1 MDDTPNIPNP
11 PQTDPLTLP
20 LIPLEDALVLPGMG
34 LSVDLASAEANA
46 AVDEVGDDRKV
57 VLVPRVDGRFARIGV
72 VAVLEG
78 DPAMLPGGHR
88 GVTLRALHR
97 AELGRAEAAG
107 GALRIEVTERPDPT
121 EPDESVLALAREY
134 RAIVEEILEARG
146 NRPVIA
152 MLRQVDE
159 PGALAD
165 TAGFSPDL
173 SYEKKLELLETI
185 DVEERLRKVTAWMRE
200 VLAEIAVRERIRE
213 DVSENMEKTQKEFL
227 LRRQLEAIRKEL
239 GELEGEEGDELARYR
254 QRIDESELT
263 EEARKEALR
272 ELDRLEAGAQ
282 GPESSTIRTYLDT
295 LLEVPWGVYSEE
307 SGDVQGARAILDAD
321 HAGLDDVK
329 ERIVEYLAVRKF
341 RRERDIDDGKGG
353 VILALVGPPGVG
365 KTSLGESIARAL
377 DRRFVRVA
385 LGGVRDEAEIRGHRR
400 TYVGAMPGR
409 FVRALRDAGT
419 MNPVILLDEVDKLG
433 ADFRGDPASALL
445 EVLDPAQNST
455 FRDHYLDVE
464 VDLSQVLF
472 IATANMAEAIPP
484 ALYDRLEV
492 ITLDG
497 YTDDEKVRI
506 AEGYLI
512 PRQRTANGLLED
524 EATVSE
530 EAVRRVIRDHTRE
543 AGVRTLERKLGTLL
557 RKAATRLAAGEA
569 EAPIAIGPDEVA
581 RDLGRAR
588 FHDEIAERTGVA
600 GVATGLAVT
609 AVGGDVLFVEA
620 SGHPGSGGPTL
631 TGQLGDVMRESATI
645 ALSHVRANAAHYGI
659 DSRQFEDR
667 QFHLHVPAG
676 AVPKDG
682 PSAGVTMS
690 TALVSLLTGRH
701 VRPNVAMTGE
711 VTLRGRVLPV
721 GGIKQKVLAA
731 HRAGITDVI
740 IPKRNEGDLED
751 VPEEVLAELAI
762 HPVASLDEALAVSL
776 EPSVHWDEI
785 AVG

>member
-1 MDDTPNIPNP
+1 MPDSTE
-11 PQTDPLTLP
+11 TAPLLSLP
-20 LIPLEDALVLPGMG
+20 LIPLDDALILPGMA
-34 LSVDLASAEANA
+34 LSVDLASPEANA
-46 AVDEVGDDRKV
+46 AIDEVGDDRKV
-57 VLVPRVDGRFARIGV
+57 VLLPRIDGRFARTGV
-72 VAVLEG
+72 IAVLEG
-78 DPAMLPGGHR
+78 EPAMLPGGHR

-97 AELGRAEAAG
+97 AELGHAEAAG
-107 GALRIEVTERPDPT
+107 GALRIEAIERPDPAD
-121 EPDESVLALAREY
+121 PDEHVHALAREY
-134 RAIVEEILEARG
+134 RAVAEEILEARG
-146 NRPVIA
+146 NTRVIA
-152 MLRQVDE
+152 MLRQIDG

-173 SYEKKLELLETI
+173 SYEKKIELLETI
-185 DVEERLRKVTAWMRE
+185 DVAERLIKVTGWLRD
-200 VLAEIAVRERIRE
+200 VLAEIAVRQRIRK
-213 DVSENMEKTQKEFL
+213 DVNEGMEKSQREFL
-227 LRRQLEAIRKEL
+227 LRRQLDSIRKEL
-239 GELEGEEGDELARYR
+239 GELEGENGDEIARYR
-254 QRIDESELT
+254 TRITESAMSD
-263 EEARKEALR
+263 EARREAER
-272 ELDRLEAGAQ
+272 EIDRLEAGAQ
-282 GPESSTIRTYLDT
+282 GPESSTIRTYLDA
-295 LLEVPWGVYSEE
+295 LLDVPWGVLSEE
-307 SGDVQGARAILDAD
+307 SGDVTTARGILDAD

-329 ERIVEYLAVRKF
+329 ERIVEHLAVRRF
-341 RRERDIDDGKGG
+341 RRERNIEDGKSG

-377 DRRFVRVA
+377 DRTFVRVA

-409 FVRALRDAGT
+409 LVRALRDAGT
-419 MNPVILLDEVDKLG
+419 MNPVILLDEIDKLG
-433 ADFRGDPASALL
+433 ADWRGDPSSALL

-472 IATANMAEAIPP
+472 IATANMADQIPA

-497 YTDDEKVRI
+497 YTDDEKVAI
-506 AEGYLI
+506 ATGYLV
-512 PRQRTANGLLED
+512 PRQRTRNGLLED
-524 EATVSE
+524 EAMISE
-530 EAVRRVIRDHTRE
+530 DAIRKVIRDHTRE
-543 AGVRTLERKLGTLL
+543 AGVRTLERQLGTLL

-569 EAPIAIGPDEVA
+569 EAPMLIDVDVVLA
-581 RDLGRAR
+581 DLGRAK
-588 FHDEIAERTGVA
+588 FHDEVAERTGVA

-609 AVGGDVLFVEA
+609 SVGGDVLFVEA
-620 SGHPGSGGPTL
+620 SSHPGTGGPTL

-645 ALSHVRANAAHYGI
+645 AISHVRANAADYGI
-659 DSRQFEDR
+659 DQRVFEDR

-701 VRPNVAMTGE
+701 VRPDVAMTGE

-740 IPKRNEGDLED
+740 IPKRNEGDLDD
-751 VPEEVLAELAI
+751 VPAEVLAELTI
-762 HPVASLDEALAVSL
+762 HPVVTLEEALAVSL
-776 EPSVHWDEI
+776 EPVAHWDMLT
-785 AVG
+785 V

>member
-1 MDDTPNIPNP
+1 MPDTPDAPETP
-11 PQTDPLTLP
+11 DFSPLSLP
-20 LIPLEDALVLPGMG
+20 LIPLEDALVLPGMA
-34 LSVDLASAEANA
+34 LSVDLASPEANA
-46 AVDEVGDDRKV
+46 AVDEIGDDRKV

-72 VAVLEG
+72 IAVLEG
-78 DPAMLPGGHR
+78 EPAMLPGGSR

-107 GALRIEVTERPDPT
+107 GALRIEVTERPDP
-121 EPDESVLALAREY
+121 EADEAAQELAREY
-134 RAIVEEILEARG
+134 RGVVEEILEARG
-146 NRPVIA
+146 NRGVIA

-173 SYEKKLELLETI
+173 SYERKLELLETI
-185 DVEERLRKVTAWMRE
+185 DVAERLTKVTAWLRD

-213 DVSENMEKTQKEFL
+213 DVNEGMEKSQREFL
-227 LRRQLEAIRKEL
+227 LRRQLDAIRKEL

-254 QRIDESELT
+254 TKIDESKLSD
-263 EEARKEALR
+263 EARKEATR

-295 LLEVPWGVYSEE
+295 LLELPWGEYSEE
-307 SGDVQGARAILDAD
+307 SGDVKGARAILDAD

-341 RRERDIDDGKGG
+341 RKERDIEDGKSG

-365 KTSLGESIARAL
+365 KTSLGESIAHAL
-377 DRRFVRVA
+377 GREFVRVS

-433 ADFRGDPASALL
+433 ADFRGDPAAALL

-472 IATANMAEAIPP
+472 IATANMADQIPY

-492 ITLDG
+492 LELDG
-497 YTDDEKVRI
+497 YTDDEKVAI
-506 AEGYLI
+506 ATGYLV
-512 PRQRTANGLLED
+512 PRQRTKNGLLED
-524 EATVSE
+524 EATISE
-530 EAVRRVIRDHTRE
+530 DAIRKVLREHTRE
-543 AGVRTLERKLGTLL
+543 AGVRTLERTLGTLL

-569 EAPIAIGPDEVA
+569 TAPIAIGIEQVDE
-581 RDLGRAR
+581 DLGRAK

-609 AVGGDVLFVEA
+609 SVGGDVLFVEA
-620 SGHPGSGGPTL
+620 SSHPGTGGPTL

-645 ALSHVRANAAHYGI
+645 ALSHVRSNAAHYGI

-690 TALVSLLTGRH
+690 TAVVSLLTGRH
-701 VRPNVAMTGE
+701 IRPNVAMTGE

-751 VPEEVLAELAI
+751 VPAEVLAELTI
-762 HPVASLDEALAVSL
+762 HPVATLEEALAVSL
-776 EPSVHWDEI
+776 EPAVHWEEL
-785 AVG
+785 AVS

>member
-1 MDDTPNIPNP
+1 MTDTPTTPDT
-11 PQTDPLTLP
+11 PQSDALTLP

-78 DPAMLPGGHR
+78 EPAMLPGGHR

-107 GALRIEVTERPDPT
+107 GALRIEVVERPDPAD
-121 EPDESVLALAREY
+121 PDEDVQALAREY

-152 MLRQVDE
+152 MLRQVEE

-185 DVEERLRKVTAWMRE
+185 DVAERLRTVTAWMRE
-200 VLAEIAVRERIRE
+200 VLEEIAVRERIRE
-213 DVSENMEKTQKEFL
+213 DVNEGMEKSQREFL
-227 LRRQLEAIRKEL
+227 LRRQLDAIRKEL
-239 GELEGEEGDELARYR
+239 GELEGEDGDELARYR
-254 QRIDESELT
+254 QRIDESDMSD
-263 EEARKEALR
+263 EARKEALR
-272 ELDRLEAGAQ
+272 EVDRLEAGAQ

-307 SGDVQGARAILDAD
+307 SGDVADARAILDAD

-341 RRERDIDDGKGG
+341 RREREIDDGKSG

-433 ADFRGDPASALL
+433 SDFRGDPASALL
-445 EVLDPAQNST
+445 EVLDPAQNAT

-464 VDLSQVLF
+464 VDLSHVLF
-472 IATANMAEAIPP
+472 IATANMADQIPP

-492 ITLDG
+492 IALDG
-497 YTDDEKVRI
+497 YTDDEKVAI

-530 EAVRRVIRDHTRE
+530 EAVRRVVRDHTRE
-543 AGVRTLERKLGTLL
+543 AGVRTLERTLGTLL

-569 EAPIAIGPDEVA
+569 EAPIAIGPVDVE

-588 FHDEIAERTGVA
+588 FHDEVAERTGVA

-609 AVGGDVLFVEA
+609 ADGGDVLFVEA
-620 SGHPGSGGPTL
+620 SAHAGAGGPTL

-731 HRAGITDVI
+731 HRAGITDVV

-751 VPEEVLAELAI
+751 VPAEVLAELTV
-762 HPVASLDEALAVSL
+762 HPVATLDEALAVSL
-776 EPSVHWDEI
+776 EPSVHWDEL
-785 AVG
+785 VVS

>member
-1 MDDTPNIPNP
+1 MPDSTE
-11 PQTDPLTLP
+11 TAPLLSLP
-20 LIPLEDALVLPGMG
+20 LIPLDDALILPGMA
-34 LSVDLASAEANA
+34 LSVDLASPEANA
-46 AVDEVGDDRKV
+46 AIDEVGDDRKV
-57 VLVPRVDGRFARIGV
+57 VLLPRIDGRFARTGV
-72 VAVLEG
+72 IAVLEG
-78 DPAMLPGGHR
+78 EPAMLPGGHR

-97 AELGRAEAAG
+97 AELGSAEAAG
-107 GALRIEVTERPDPT
+107 GALRIEAIERPDPADPG
-121 EPDESVLALAREY
+121 EHVHALAREY
-134 RAIVEEILEARG
+134 RAVAEEILEARG
-146 NRPVIA
+146 NTRVIA
-152 MLRQVDE
+152 MLRQIDG

-173 SYEKKLELLETI
+173 SYEKKIELLETI
-185 DVEERLRKVTAWMRE
+185 DVAERLIKVTGWLRD
-200 VLAEIAVRERIRE
+200 VLAEIAVRQRIRE
-213 DVSENMEKTQKEFL
+213 DVNEGMEKSQREFL
-227 LRRQLEAIRKEL
+227 LRRQLDSIRKEL
-239 GELEGEEGDELARYR
+239 GELEGENGDEIARYR
-254 QRIDESELT
+254 TRITESAMSD
-263 EEARKEALR
+263 EARREAER
-272 ELDRLEAGAQ
+272 EIDRLEVGAQ
-282 GPESSTIRTYLDT
+282 GPESSTIRTYLDA
-295 LLEVPWGVYSEE
+295 LLDVPWGVLSEE
-307 SGDVQGARAILDAD
+307 SGDVTTARGILDAD

-329 ERIVEYLAVRKF
+329 ERIVEHLAVRRF
-341 RRERDIDDGKGG
+341 RRERNIEDGKSG

-377 DRRFVRVA
+377 DRTFVRVA

-409 FVRALRDAGT
+409 LVRALRDAGT
-419 MNPVILLDEVDKLG
+419 MNPVILLDEIDKLG
-433 ADFRGDPASALL
+433 ADWRGDPSSALL

-472 IATANMAEAIPP
+472 IATANMADQIPA

-497 YTDDEKVRI
+497 YTDDEKVAI
-506 AEGYLI
+506 ATGYLV
-512 PRQRTANGLLED
+512 PRQRTRNGLLED
-524 EATVSE
+524 EAMISE
-530 EAVRRVIRDHTRE
+530 GAIRKVIRDHTRE
-543 AGVRTLERKLGTLL
+543 AGVRTLERQLGTLL

-569 EAPIAIGPDEVA
+569 EAPMLIDVDSVLA
-581 RDLGRAR
+581 DLGRAK
-588 FHDEIAERTGVA
+588 FHDEVAERTGVA

-609 AVGGDVLFVEA
+609 SVGGDVLFVEA
-620 SGHPGSGGPTL
+620 SSHPGTGGPTL

-645 ALSHVRANAAHYGI
+645 AISHVRANAADYGI
-659 DSRQFEDR
+659 DQRVFEDR

-701 VRPNVAMTGE
+701 VRPDVAMTGE

-740 IPKRNEGDLED
+740 IPKRNEGDLDD
-751 VPEEVLAELAI
+751 VPAEVLAELTI
-762 HPVASLDEALAVSL
+762 HPVVTLEEALAVSL
-776 EPSVHWDEI
+776 EPVAHWDMLT
-785 AVG
+785 V

>member
-1 MDDTPNIPNP
+1 
-11 PQTDPLTLP
+11 
-20 LIPLEDALVLPGMG
+20 
-34 LSVDLASAEANA
+34 
-46 AVDEVGDDRKV
+46 
-57 VLVPRVDGRFARIGV
+57 
-72 VAVLEG
+72 
-78 DPAMLPGGHR
+78 ML
-88 GVTLRALHR
+88 
-97 AELGRAEAAG
+97 
-107 GALRIEVTERPDPT
+107 
-121 EPDESVLALAREY
+121 
-134 RAIVEEILEARG
+134 
-146 NRPVIA
+146 
-152 MLRQVDE
+152 
-159 PGALAD
+159 
-165 TAGFSPDL
+165 
-173 SYEKKLELLETI
+173 
-185 DVEERLRKVTAWMRE
+185 
-200 VLAEIAVRERIRE
+200 
-213 DVSENMEKTQKEFL
+213 
-227 LRRQLEAIRKEL
+227 
-239 GELEGEEGDELARYR
+239 
-254 QRIDESELT
+254 
-263 EEARKEALR
+263 
-272 ELDRLEAGAQ
+272 
-282 GPESSTIRTYLDT
+282 
-295 LLEVPWGVYSEE
+295 
-307 SGDVQGARAILDAD
+307 
-321 HAGLDDVK
+321 
-329 ERIVEYLAVRKF
+329 F
-341 RRERDIDDGKGG
+341 RS
-353 VILALVGPPGVG
+353 GVG

-377 DRRFVRVA
+377 DRKFVRVA

-433 ADFRGDPASALL
+433 SDFRGDPASALL

-472 IATANMAEAIPP
+472 IATANMAEAIPA

-506 AEGYLI
+506 AEGYLV
-512 PRQRTANGLLED
+512 PRQRTRNGLLED

-530 EAVRRVIRDHTRE
+530 AAIRKVIREQTRE
-543 AGVRTLERKLGTLL
+543 AGVRTLERTLGTLL

-569 EAPIAIGPDEVA
+569 EAPIAIDVEDVD
-581 RDLGRAR
+581 RDLGRAK
-588 FHDEIAERTGVA
+588 FHDEVAERTGVA

-620 SGHPGSGGPTL
+620 SSHAGAGGPTL

-690 TALVSLLTGRH
+690 MALVSLLTGRH
-701 VRPNVAMTGE
+701 VRPDVAMTGE

-731 HRAGITDVI
+731 HRAGVTDVI

-751 VPEEVLAELAI
+751 VPAEVLAELAI
-762 HPVASLDEALAVSL
+762 HPVATLDEALAVGL
-776 EPSVHWDEI
+776 EPSVHWDEV
-785 AVG
+785 AV

>member
-1 MDDTPNIPNP
+1 MPDNPTPHE
-11 PQTDPLTLP
+11 TKPLLSLP
-20 LIPLEDALVLPGMG
+20 LIPLDDALVLPGMA
-34 LSVDLASAEANA
+34 LTVDLASAEANA
-46 AVDEVGDDRKV
+46 AVDEIGDDRKV
-57 VLVPRVDGRFARIGV
+57 VLVPRSDGRFARIGV
-72 VAVLEG
+72 IAILEG
-78 DPAMLPGGHR
+78 QPAMLPGGNR

-107 GALRIEVTERPDPT
+107 GALRIEVSERPDPT
-121 EPDESVLALAREY
+121 DSDETIQELAREY
-134 RAIVEEILEARG
+134 RAVAEEILEARG

-185 DVEERLRKVTAWMRE
+185 DVATRLTKVTGWLRD
-200 VLAEIAVRERIRE
+200 VLAEIAVRNRIRE
-213 DVSENMEKTQKEFL
+213 DVNEGMEKSQREYL
-227 LRRQLEAIRKEL
+227 LRRQLDAIRKEL
-239 GELEGEEGDELARYR
+239 GELEGEEGDEIARYR
-254 QRIDESELT
+254 ARVTESDMSD
-263 EEARKEALR
+263 EARREAER
-272 ELDRLEAGAQ
+272 EIDRLETGAQ
-282 GPESSTIRTYLDT
+282 GPEGSTIRTYLDT

-307 SGDVQGARAILDAD
+307 SGDVVTARAILDAD

-329 ERIVEYLAVRKF
+329 ERIVEHLAVRRF
-341 RRERDIDDGKGG
+341 RRERNIEDGKSG

-377 DRRFVRVA
+377 DRKFVRVA

-409 FVRALRDAGT
+409 LVRALRDAGT

-433 ADFRGDPASALL
+433 ADFRGDPSSALL

-464 VDLSQVLF
+464 LDLSQVLF
-472 IATANMAEAIPP
+472 IATANMADQIPA

-497 YTDDEKVRI
+497 YTDDEKLAI
-506 AEGYLI
+506 ASGYLV
-512 PRQRTANGLLED
+512 PRQRTKNGLLED
-524 EATVSE
+524 EAMVTE
-530 EAVRRVIRDHTRE
+530 EAIRRTIRDHTRE

-569 EAPIAIGPDEVA
+569 TAPITIDAAAVLT
-581 RDLGRAR
+581 DLGRAK
-588 FHDEIAERTGVA
+588 FHDELAERTGVA

-609 AVGGDVLFVEA
+609 SVGGDVLFVEA
-620 SGHPGSGGPTL
+620 SSHAGSGAPTL

-645 ALSHVRANAAHYGI
+645 AISHVRANASYYGI

-690 TALVSLLTGRH
+690 TAIVSLLTGRH
-701 VRPNVAMTGE
+701 IRPNVAMTGE

-721 GGIKQKVLAA
+721 GGIKQKILAA

-751 VPEEVLAELAI
+751 VPAEVLAHLKI
-762 HPVASLDEALAVSL
+762 HPVATLEEALAVSL
-776 EPSVHWDEI
+776 EPSVHWGELAI
-785 AVG
+785 S

>member
-1 MDDTPNIPNP
+1 VPDTPDTPDTP
-11 PQTDPLTLP
+11 DFSPLSLP
-20 LIPLEDALVLPGMG
+20 LIPLEDALVLPGMA
-34 LSVDLASAEANA
+34 LSVDLASPEANA
-46 AVDEVGDDRKV
+46 AVDEIGDDRKV

-72 VAVLEG
+72 IAVLEG
-78 DPAMLPGGHR
+78 EPAMLPGGSR

-107 GALRIEVTERPDPT
+107 GALRIEVTERPDP
-121 EPDESVLALAREY
+121 EADETAQELAREY
-134 RAIVEEILEARG
+134 RGVVEEILEARG
-146 NRPVIA
+146 NRGVIA

-173 SYEKKLELLETI
+173 SYERKLELLETI
-185 DVEERLRKVTAWMRE
+185 DVAERLTKVTAWLRD

-213 DVSENMEKTQKEFL
+213 DVNEGMEKSQREFL
-227 LRRQLEAIRKEL
+227 LRRQLDAIRKEL
-239 GELEGEEGDELARYR
+239 GELEGEEGDEIARYR
-254 QRIDESELT
+254 TKLDESKLSD
-263 EEARKEALR
+263 EARKEATR

-295 LLEVPWGVYSEE
+295 LLELPWGEYSEE
-307 SGDVQGARAILDAD
+307 SGDVKGARAILDAD

-341 RRERDIDDGKGG
+341 RKERDIEDGKSG

-365 KTSLGESIARAL
+365 KTSLGESIAHAL
-377 DRRFVRVA
+377 GREFVRVS

-433 ADFRGDPASALL
+433 ADFRGDPAAALL

-472 IATANMAEAIPP
+472 IATANMADQIPY

-492 ITLDG
+492 LDLDG
-497 YTDDEKVRI
+497 YTDDEKVAI
-506 AEGYLI
+506 ATGYLV
-512 PRQRTANGLLED
+512 PRQRTKNGLLDD
-524 EATVSE
+524 EATISE
-530 EAVRRVIRDHTRE
+530 DAIRKVLREHTRE
-543 AGVRTLERKLGTLL
+543 AGVRTLERTLGTLL

-569 EAPIAIGPDEVA
+569 TAPIAIGVEQVDE
-581 RDLGRAR
+581 DLGRAK

-609 AVGGDVLFVEA
+609 SVGGDVLFVEA
-620 SGHPGSGGPTL
+620 SSHPGSGGPTL

-645 ALSHVRANAAHYGI
+645 ALSHVRSNAAHYGI

-690 TALVSLLTGRH
+690 TAVVSLLTGRH
-701 VRPNVAMTGE
+701 IRPNVAMTGE

-751 VPEEVLAELAI
+751 VPAEVLAELTI
-762 HPVASLDEALAVSL
+762 HPVATLEEALAVSL
-776 EPSVHWDEI
+776 EPAVHWEEL
-785 AVG
+785 AVS

>member
-1 MDDTPNIPNP
+1 MPDSTE
-11 PQTDPLTLP
+11 TAPLLSLP
-20 LIPLEDALVLPGMG
+20 LIPLDDALILPGMA
-34 LSVDLASAEANA
+34 LSVDLASPEANA
-46 AVDEVGDDRKV
+46 AIDEVGDDRKV
-57 VLVPRVDGRFARIGV
+57 VLLPRIDGRFARTGV
-72 VAVLEG
+72 IAVLEG
-78 DPAMLPGGHR
+78 EPAMLPGGHR

-97 AELGRAEAAG
+97 AELGSAEAAG
-107 GALRIEVTERPDPT
+107 GALRIEAIERPDPAN
-121 EPDESVLALAREY
+121 PDEHVHALAREY
-134 RAIVEEILEARG
+134 RAVAEEILEARG
-146 NRPVIA
+146 NTRVIA
-152 MLRQVDE
+152 MLRQIDG

-173 SYEKKLELLETI
+173 SYEKKIELLETI
-185 DVEERLRKVTAWMRE
+185 DVAERLIKVTGWLRD
-200 VLAEIAVRERIRE
+200 VLAEIAVRQRIRE
-213 DVSENMEKTQKEFL
+213 DVNEGMEKSQREFL
-227 LRRQLEAIRKEL
+227 LRRQLDSIRKEL
-239 GELEGEEGDELARYR
+239 GELEGENGDEIARYR
-254 QRIDESELT
+254 TRITESAMSD
-263 EEARKEALR
+263 EARREAER
-272 ELDRLEAGAQ
+272 EIDRLEAGAQ
-282 GPESSTIRTYLDT
+282 GPESSTIRTYLDA
-295 LLEVPWGVYSEE
+295 LLDVPWGVLSEE
-307 SGDVQGARAILDAD
+307 SGDVTTARGILDAD

-329 ERIVEYLAVRKF
+329 ERIVEHLAVRRF
-341 RRERDIDDGKGG
+341 RRERNIEDGKSG

-377 DRRFVRVA
+377 DRTFVRVA

-409 FVRALRDAGT
+409 LVRALRDAGT
-419 MNPVILLDEVDKLG
+419 MNPVILLDEIDKLG
-433 ADFRGDPASALL
+433 ADWRGDPSSALL

-472 IATANMAEAIPP
+472 IATANMADQIPA

-497 YTDDEKVRI
+497 YTDDEKVAI
-506 AEGYLI
+506 ATGYLV
-512 PRQRTANGLLED
+512 PRQRTRNGLLED
-524 EATVSE
+524 EAMISE
-530 EAVRRVIRDHTRE
+530 GAIRKVIRDHTRE
-543 AGVRTLERKLGTLL
+543 AGVRTLERQLGTLL

-569 EAPIAIGPDEVA
+569 EAPMLIDVDSVLA
-581 RDLGRAR
+581 DLGRAK
-588 FHDEIAERTGVA
+588 FHDEVAERTGVA

-609 AVGGDVLFVEA
+609 SVGGDVLFVEA
-620 SGHPGSGGPTL
+620 SSHPGTGGPTL

-645 ALSHVRANAAHYGI
+645 AISHVRANAADYGI
-659 DSRQFEDR
+659 DQRVFEDR

-701 VRPNVAMTGE
+701 VRPDVAMTGE

-740 IPKRNEGDLED
+740 IPKRNEGDLDD
-751 VPEEVLAELAI
+751 VPAEVLAELTI
-762 HPVASLDEALAVSL
+762 HPVVTLEEALAVSL
-776 EPSVHWDEI
+776 EPVAHWDMLT
-785 AVG
+785 V

>member
-1 MDDTPNIPNP
+1 MPDTPDTPETP
-11 PQTDPLTLP
+11 AFSPLSLP
-20 LIPLEDALVLPGMG
+20 LIPLEDALVLPGMA
-34 LSVDLASAEANA
+34 LSVDLASPEANA
-46 AVDEVGDDRKV
+46 AVDEIGDDRKV

-72 VAVLEG
+72 IAVLEG
-78 DPAMLPGGHR
+78 EPAMLPGGSR

-107 GALRIEVTERPDPT
+107 GALRIEVTERPDP
-121 EPDESVLALAREY
+121 EADETAQELAREY
-134 RAIVEEILEARG
+134 RGVVEEILEARG
-146 NRPVIA
+146 NRGVIA

-173 SYEKKLELLETI
+173 SYERKLELLETI
-185 DVEERLRKVTAWMRE
+185 DVAERLTKVTGWLRD

-213 DVSENMEKTQKEFL
+213 DVNEGMEKSQREFL
-227 LRRQLEAIRKEL
+227 LRRQLDAIRKEL
-239 GELEGEEGDELARYR
+239 GELEGEEGDEIARYR
-254 QRIDESELT
+254 TKLDESKLSD
-263 EEARKEALR
+263 EARKEATR

-295 LLEVPWGVYSEE
+295 LLELPWGEYSEE
-307 SGDVQGARAILDAD
+307 SGDVKGARAILDAD

-341 RRERDIDDGKGG
+341 RRERDIEDGKSG

-365 KTSLGESIARAL
+365 KTSLGESIAHAL
-377 DRRFVRVA
+377 GREFVRVS

-433 ADFRGDPASALL
+433 ADFRGDPAAALL

-472 IATANMAEAIPP
+472 IATANMADQIPY

-492 ITLDG
+492 LELDG
-497 YTDDEKVRI
+497 YTDDEKVAI
-506 AEGYLI
+506 ATGYLV
-512 PRQRTANGLLED
+512 PRQRTKNGLLDD
-524 EATVSE
+524 EATISE
-530 EAVRRVIRDHTRE
+530 DAIRKVLREHTRE
-543 AGVRTLERKLGTLL
+543 AGVRTLERTLGTLL

-569 EAPIAIGPDEVA
+569 TAPIAIGVEQVDE
-581 RDLGRAR
+581 DLGRAK

-609 AVGGDVLFVEA
+609 SVGGDVLFVEA
-620 SGHPGSGGPTL
+620 SSHPGSGSPTL

-645 ALSHVRANAAHYGI
+645 ALSHVRSNAAHYGI

-690 TALVSLLTGRH
+690 TAVVSLLTGRH
-701 VRPNVAMTGE
+701 IRPNVAMTGE

-751 VPEEVLAELAI
+751 VPAEVLAELTI
-762 HPVASLDEALAVSL
+762 HPVATLEEALAVSL
-776 EPSVHWDEI
+776 EPAVHWEEL
-785 AVG
+785 AVS

>member
-1 MDDTPNIPNP
+1 MSDTSSSPAP
-11 PQTDPLTLP
+11 PAFTPLTLP
-20 LIPLEDALVLPGMG
+20 LIPLDDALVLPGMA
-34 LSVDLASAEANA
+34 LSVDLASPEANA

-72 VAVLEG
+72 IAVLEG
-78 DPAMLPGGHR
+78 EPAMLPGGSR
-88 GVTLRALHR
+88 GITLRALHR

-107 GALRIEVTERPDPT
+107 GALRIEVTERPDP
-121 EPDESVLALAREY
+121 EADEHVQELGREY
-134 RAIVEEILEARG
+134 RAVVEEILEARG

-173 SYEKKLELLETI
+173 SYERKLELLETI
-185 DVEERLRKVTAWMRE
+185 DVAERLTKVTGWLRD

-213 DVSENMEKTQKEFL
+213 DVNEGMEKSQREFL
-227 LRRQLEAIRKEL
+227 LRRQLDAIRKEL
-239 GELEGEEGDELARYR
+239 GELEGEEGDEIARYR
-254 QRIDESELT
+254 TRIDESKLSD
-263 EEARKEALR
+263 EARKEATR

-295 LLEVPWGVYSEE
+295 LLELPWGEYTEE

-341 RRERDIDDGKGG
+341 RKEREIEDGKSG

-377 DRRFVRVA
+377 GREFVRVS

-433 ADFRGDPASALL
+433 ADFRGDPAAALL

-472 IATANMAEAIPP
+472 IATANMADQIPY

-492 ITLDG
+492 LDLDG
-497 YTDDEKVRI
+497 YTDDEKVAI
-506 AEGYLI
+506 AAGYLV
-512 PRQRTANGLLED
+512 PRQRTRNGLLED
-524 EATVSE
+524 EVTVSE
-530 EAVRRVIRDHTRE
+530 DAIRKVIREHTRE
-543 AGVRTLERKLGTLL
+543 AGVRTLERTLGTLL

-569 EAPIAIGPDEVA
+569 EAPIAIGVEQVDE
-581 RDLGRAR
+581 DLGRAK
-588 FHDEIAERTGVA
+588 FHDEVAERTGVA

-609 AVGGDVLFVEA
+609 SVGGDVLFVEA
-620 SGHPGSGGPTL
+620 SSHPGSGAPTL

-645 ALSHVRANAAHYGI
+645 ALSHVRSNAAHYGI
-659 DSRQFEDR
+659 DSRQFEER

-690 TALVSLLTGRH
+690 TAIVSLLTGRH
-701 VRPNVAMTGE
+701 IRPNVAMTGE

-751 VPEEVLAELAI
+751 VPAEVLAEI
-762 HPVASLDEALAVSL
+762 TVHPVATLAEALAISL
-776 EPSVHWDEI
+776 EPSVHWEEL
-785 AVG
+785 AVS

>member
-1 MDDTPNIPNP
+1 MSDPTDTTDDHTFA
-11 PQTDPLTLP
+11 PLTLP
-20 LIPLEDALVLPGMG
+20 LIPLEDALVLPGMA
-34 LSVDLASAEANA
+34 LSVDLASPEANA
-46 AVDEVGDDRKV
+46 AIDEVGDDRKV

-72 VAVLEG
+72 VAMLEG
-78 DPAMLPGGHR
+78 EPAMLPGGSR

-107 GALRIEVTERPDPT
+107 GALRIEVTERPDP
-121 EPDESVLALAREY
+121 EGPDEHVQALAREY
-134 RAIVEEILEARG
+134 RAVVEEILEARG

-173 SYEKKLELLETI
+173 SYERKLELLETI
-185 DVEERLRKVTAWMRE
+185 DVAERLTKVTAWLRD

-213 DVSENMEKTQKEFL
+213 DVNEGMEKSQREFL
-227 LRRQLEAIRKEL
+227 LRRQLDAIRKEL

-254 QRIDESELT
+254 TKIDESLMSD
-263 EEARKEALR
+263 EARKEATR

-295 LLEVPWGVYSEE
+295 LLEVPWGTYTEE
-307 SGDVQGARAILDAD
+307 SGDVKGARAILDAD

-341 RRERDIDDGKGG
+341 RKEREIEDGKSG

-365 KTSLGESIARAL
+365 KTSLGESIAHAL
-377 DRRFVRVA
+377 GREFVRVS

-433 ADFRGDPASALL
+433 ADFRGDPAAALL

-472 IATANMAEAIPP
+472 IATANMADQIPY

-492 ITLDG
+492 LELDG
-497 YTDDEKVRI
+497 YTDDEKVAI
-506 AEGYLI
+506 ATGYLV
-512 PRQRTANGLLED
+512 PRQRTRNGLLAD
-524 EATVSE
+524 EATISE
-530 EAVRRVIRDHTRE
+530 PAIRKVIREQTRE
-543 AGVRTLERKLGTLL
+543 AGVRTLERSLGTLL
-557 RKAATRLAAGEA
+557 RKAATRLAAGETT
-569 EAPIAIGPDEVA
+569 APIAIGVDQVDE
-581 RDLGRAR
+581 DLGRAK
-588 FHDEIAERTGVA
+588 FHDELAERTGVA

-609 AVGGDVLFVEA
+609 SVGGDVLFVEA
-620 SGHPGSGGPTL
+620 SSHAGAGAPTL

-645 ALSHVRANAAHYGI
+645 AISHVRANASYYGI

-690 TALVSLLTGRH
+690 TAIVSLLTGRH
-701 VRPNVAMTGE
+701 IRPNVAMTGE

-721 GGIKQKVLAA
+721 GGIKQKILAA

-751 VPEEVLAELAI
+751 VPAEVLAHLKI
-762 HPVASLDEALAVSL
+762 HPVATLEEALAVSL
-776 EPSVHWDEI
+776 EPSVHWDELAI
-785 AVG
+785 S

>member
-1 MDDTPNIPNP
+1 MPDTPDTPDTP
-11 PQTDPLTLP
+11 DFSPLSLP
-20 LIPLEDALVLPGMG
+20 LIPLEDALVLPGMA
-34 LSVDLASAEANA
+34 LSVDLASPEANA
-46 AVDEVGDDRKV
+46 AVDEIGDDRKV

-72 VAVLEG
+72 IAVLEG
-78 DPAMLPGGHR
+78 EPAMLPGGSR

-107 GALRIEVTERPDPT
+107 GALRIEVTERPDP
-121 EPDESVLALAREY
+121 EADETAQELAREY
-134 RAIVEEILEARG
+134 RGVVEEILEARG
-146 NRPVIA
+146 NRGVIA

-173 SYEKKLELLETI
+173 SYERKLELLETI
-185 DVEERLRKVTAWMRE
+185 DVAERLTKVTAWLRD

-213 DVSENMEKTQKEFL
+213 DVNEGMEKSQREFL
-227 LRRQLEAIRKEL
+227 LRRQLDAIRKEL
-239 GELEGEEGDELARYR
+239 GELEGEEGDEIARYR
-254 QRIDESELT
+254 TKLDESKLSD
-263 EEARKEALR
+263 EARKEATR

-295 LLEVPWGVYSEE
+295 LLELPWGEYSEE
-307 SGDVQGARAILDAD
+307 SGDVKGARAILDAD

-341 RRERDIDDGKGG
+341 RKERDIEDGKSG

-365 KTSLGESIARAL
+365 KTSLGESIAHAL
-377 DRRFVRVA
+377 GREFVRVS

-433 ADFRGDPASALL
+433 ADFRGDPAAALL

-472 IATANMAEAIPP
+472 IATANMADQIPY

-492 ITLDG
+492 LELDG
-497 YTDDEKVRI
+497 YTDDEKVAI
-506 AEGYLI
+506 ATGYLV
-512 PRQRTANGLLED
+512 PRQRTKNGLLDD
-524 EATVSE
+524 EATISE
-530 EAVRRVIRDHTRE
+530 DAIRKVLREHTRE
-543 AGVRTLERKLGTLL
+543 AGVRTLERTLGTLL

-569 EAPIAIGPDEVA
+569 TAPIAIGVEQVDE
-581 RDLGRAR
+581 DLGRAK

-609 AVGGDVLFVEA
+609 SVGGDVLFVEA
-620 SGHPGSGGPTL
+620 SSHPGTGGPTL

-645 ALSHVRANAAHYGI
+645 ALSHVRSNAAHYGI

-690 TALVSLLTGRH
+690 TAVVSLLTGRH
-701 VRPNVAMTGE
+701 IRPNVAMTGE

-751 VPEEVLAELAI
+751 VPAEVLAELTI
-762 HPVASLDEALAVSL
+762 HPVATLEEALAVSL
-776 EPSVHWDEI
+776 EPAVHWEEL
-785 AVG
+785 AVS

>member
-1 MDDTPNIPNP
+1 MPDSTE
-11 PQTDPLTLP
+11 TAPLLSLP
-20 LIPLEDALVLPGMG
+20 LIPLDDALILPGMA
-34 LSVDLASAEANA
+34 LSVDLASPEANA
-46 AVDEVGDDRKV
+46 AIDEVGDDRKV
-57 VLVPRVDGRFARIGV
+57 VLLPRIDGRFARTGV
-72 VAVLEG
+72 IAVLEG
-78 DPAMLPGGHR
+78 EPAMLPGGHR

-97 AELGRAEAAG
+97 AELGSAEAAG
-107 GALRIEVTERPDPT
+107 GALRIEAIERPDPADPG
-121 EPDESVLALAREY
+121 EHVHALAREY
-134 RAIVEEILEARG
+134 RAVAEEILEARG
-146 NRPVIA
+146 NTRVIA
-152 MLRQVDE
+152 MLRQIDG

-173 SYEKKLELLETI
+173 SYEKKIELLETI
-185 DVEERLRKVTAWMRE
+185 DVAERLIKVTGWLRD
-200 VLAEIAVRERIRE
+200 VLAEIAVRQRIRE
-213 DVSENMEKTQKEFL
+213 DVNEGMEKSQREFL
-227 LRRQLEAIRKEL
+227 LRRQLDSIRKEL
-239 GELEGEEGDELARYR
+239 GELEGENGDEIARYR
-254 QRIDESELT
+254 TRITESAMSD
-263 EEARKEALR
+263 EARREAER
-272 ELDRLEAGAQ
+272 EIDRLEVGAQ
-282 GPESSTIRTYLDT
+282 GPESSTIRTYLDA
-295 LLEVPWGVYSEE
+295 LLDVPWGVLSEE
-307 SGDVQGARAILDAD
+307 SGDVTTARGILDAD

-329 ERIVEYLAVRKF
+329 ERIVEHLAVRRF
-341 RRERDIDDGKGG
+341 RRERNIEDGKSG

-377 DRRFVRVA
+377 DRTFVRVA

-409 FVRALRDAGT
+409 LVRALRDAGT
-419 MNPVILLDEVDKLG
+419 MNPVILLDEIDKLS
-433 ADFRGDPASALL
+433 ADWRGDPSSALL

-472 IATANMAEAIPP
+472 IATANMADQIPA

-497 YTDDEKVRI
+497 YTDDEKVAI
-506 AEGYLI
+506 ATGYLV
-512 PRQRTANGLLED
+512 PRQRTRNGLLED
-524 EATVSE
+524 EAMISE
-530 EAVRRVIRDHTRE
+530 GAIRKVIRDHTRE
-543 AGVRTLERKLGTLL
+543 AGVRTLERQLGTLL

-569 EAPIAIGPDEVA
+569 EAPMLIDVDSVLA
-581 RDLGRAR
+581 DLGRAK
-588 FHDEIAERTGVA
+588 FHDEVAERTGVA

-609 AVGGDVLFVEA
+609 SVGGDVLFVEA
-620 SGHPGSGGPTL
+620 SSHPGTGGPTL

-645 ALSHVRANAAHYGI
+645 AISHVRANAADYGI
-659 DSRQFEDR
+659 DQRVFEDR

-701 VRPNVAMTGE
+701 VRPDVAMTGE

-740 IPKRNEGDLED
+740 IPKRNEGDLDD
-751 VPEEVLAELAI
+751 VPAEVLAELTI
-762 HPVASLDEALAVSL
+762 HPVVTLEEALAVSL
-776 EPSVHWDEI
+776 EPVAHWDMLT
-785 AVG
+785 V

>member
-1 MDDTPNIPNP
+1 MPDTPDTPETP
-11 PQTDPLTLP
+11 DFSPLSLP
-20 LIPLEDALVLPGMG
+20 LIPLEDALVLPGMA
-34 LSVDLASAEANA
+34 LSVDLASPEANA
-46 AVDEVGDDRKV
+46 AVDEIGDDRKV

-72 VAVLEG
+72 IAVLEG
-78 DPAMLPGGHR
+78 EPAMLPGGSR

-107 GALRIEVTERPDPT
+107 GALRIEVTERPDP
-121 EPDESVLALAREY
+121 EADEAAQELAREY
-134 RAIVEEILEARG
+134 RGVVEEILEARG
-146 NRPVIA
+146 NRGVIA

-173 SYEKKLELLETI
+173 SYERKLELLETI
-185 DVEERLRKVTAWMRE
+185 DVAERLTKVTAWLRD

-213 DVSENMEKTQKEFL
+213 DVNEGMEKSQREFL
-227 LRRQLEAIRKEL
+227 LRRQLDAIRKEL
-239 GELEGEEGDELARYR
+239 GELEGEEGDEIARYR
-254 QRIDESELT
+254 TKIDESKLSD
-263 EEARKEALR
+263 EARKEATR

-295 LLEVPWGVYSEE
+295 LLELPWGEYSEE
-307 SGDVQGARAILDAD
+307 SGDVKGARAILDAD

-341 RRERDIDDGKGG
+341 RKERDIEDGKSG

-365 KTSLGESIARAL
+365 KTSLGESIAHAL
-377 DRRFVRVA
+377 GREFVRVS

-433 ADFRGDPASALL
+433 ADFRGDPAAALL

-472 IATANMAEAIPP
+472 IATANMADQIPY

-492 ITLDG
+492 LELDG
-497 YTDDEKVRI
+497 YTDDEKVAI
-506 AEGYLI
+506 ATGYLV
-512 PRQRTANGLLED
+512 PRQRTKNGLLDD
-524 EATVSE
+524 EATISE
-530 EAVRRVIRDHTRE
+530 DAIRKVLREHTRE
-543 AGVRTLERKLGTLL
+543 AGVRTLERTLGTLL

-569 EAPIAIGPDEVA
+569 TAPIAIGVEQVDE
-581 RDLGRAR
+581 DLGRAK

-609 AVGGDVLFVEA
+609 SVGGDVLFVEA
-620 SGHPGSGGPTL
+620 SSYPGTGGPTL

-645 ALSHVRANAAHYGI
+645 ALTHVRSNAALYGI
-659 DSRQFEDR
+659 DSRQFDER

-690 TALVSLLTGRH
+690 TAVVSLLTGRH
-701 VRPNVAMTGE
+701 IRPNVAMTGE

-751 VPEEVLAELAI
+751 VPAEVLAELTI
-762 HPVASLDEALAVSL
+762 HPVATLEEALAVSL
-776 EPSVHWDEI
+776 EPSVHWEER
-785 AVG
+785 AVS

>member
-1 MDDTPNIPNP
+1 MPDTPDTPETP
-11 PQTDPLTLP
+11 DFSPLSLP
-20 LIPLEDALVLPGMG
+20 LIPLEDALVLPGMA
-34 LSVDLASAEANA
+34 LSVDLASPEANA
-46 AVDEVGDDRKV
+46 AVDEIGDDRKV

-72 VAVLEG
+72 IAVLEG
-78 DPAMLPGGHR
+78 EPAMLPGGSR

-107 GALRIEVTERPDPT
+107 GALRIEVTERPDP
-121 EPDESVLALAREY
+121 EADEAAQELAREY
-134 RAIVEEILEARG
+134 RGVVEEILEARG
-146 NRPVIA
+146 NRGVIA

-173 SYEKKLELLETI
+173 SYERKLELLETI
-185 DVEERLRKVTAWMRE
+185 DVAERLTKVTAWLRD

-213 DVSENMEKTQKEFL
+213 DVNEGMEKSQREFL
-227 LRRQLEAIRKEL
+227 LRRQLDAIRKEL

-254 QRIDESELT
+254 TKIDESKLSD
-263 EEARKEALR
+263 EARKEATR

-295 LLEVPWGVYSEE
+295 LLELPWGEYSEE
-307 SGDVQGARAILDAD
+307 SGDVKGARAILDAD

-341 RRERDIDDGKGG
+341 RKERDIEDGKSG

-365 KTSLGESIARAL
+365 KTSLGESIAHAL
-377 DRRFVRVA
+377 GREFVRVS

-433 ADFRGDPASALL
+433 ADFRGDPAAALL

-472 IATANMAEAIPP
+472 IATANMADQIPY

-492 ITLDG
+492 LELDG
-497 YTDDEKVRI
+497 YTDDEKVAI
-506 AEGYLI
+506 ATGYLV
-512 PRQRTANGLLED
+512 PRQRTKNGLLDD
-524 EATVSE
+524 EATISE
-530 EAVRRVIRDHTRE
+530 DAIRKVLREHTRE
-543 AGVRTLERKLGTLL
+543 AGVRTLERTLGTLL

-569 EAPIAIGPDEVA
+569 TAPIAIGIEQVDE
-581 RDLGRAR
+581 DLGRAK

-609 AVGGDVLFVEA
+609 SVGGDVLFVEA
-620 SGHPGSGGPTL
+620 SSHPGTGGPTL

-645 ALSHVRANAAHYGI
+645 ALSHVRSNAAHYGI

-690 TALVSLLTGRH
+690 TAVVSLLTGRH
-701 VRPNVAMTGE
+701 IRPNVAMTGE

-751 VPEEVLAELAI
+751 VPAEVLAELTI
-762 HPVASLDEALAVSL
+762 HPVATLEEALAVSL
-776 EPSVHWDEI
+776 EPAVHWEEL
-785 AVG
+785 AVS

>member
-1 MDDTPNIPNP
+1 MPDSTE
-11 PQTDPLTLP
+11 TAPLLSLP
-20 LIPLEDALVLPGMG
+20 LIPLDDALILPGMA
-34 LSVDLASAEANA
+34 LSVDLASPEANA
-46 AVDEVGDDRKV
+46 AIDEVGDDRKV
-57 VLVPRVDGRFARIGV
+57 VLLPRIDGRFARTGV
-72 VAVLEG
+72 IAVLEG
-78 DPAMLPGGHR
+78 EPAMLPGGHR

-97 AELGRAEAAG
+97 AELGSAEVAG
-107 GALRIEVTERPDPT
+107 GALRIEAIERPDPAD
-121 EPDESVLALAREY
+121 PDEHVHALAREY
-134 RAIVEEILEARG
+134 RAVAEEILEARG
-146 NRPVIA
+146 NTRVIA
-152 MLRQVDE
+152 MLRQIDG

-173 SYEKKLELLETI
+173 SYEKKIELLETI
-185 DVEERLRKVTAWMRE
+185 DVAERLIKVTGWLRD
-200 VLAEIAVRERIRE
+200 VLAEIAVRQRIRE
-213 DVSENMEKTQKEFL
+213 DVNEGMEKSQREFL
-227 LRRQLEAIRKEL
+227 LRRQLDSIRKEL
-239 GELEGEEGDELARYR
+239 GELEGESGDEIARYR
-254 QRIDESELT
+254 TRITESAMSD
-263 EEARKEALR
+263 EARREAER
-272 ELDRLEAGAQ
+272 EIDRLEAGAQ
-282 GPESSTIRTYLDT
+282 GPESSTIRTYLDA
-295 LLEVPWGVYSEE
+295 LLDVPWGVLSEE
-307 SGDVQGARAILDAD
+307 SGDVTTARGILDAD

-329 ERIVEYLAVRKF
+329 ERIVEHLAVRRF
-341 RRERDIDDGKGG
+341 RRERNIEDGKSG

-377 DRRFVRVA
+377 DRTFVRVA

-409 FVRALRDAGT
+409 LVRALRDAGT
-419 MNPVILLDEVDKLG
+419 MNPVILLDEIDKLG
-433 ADFRGDPASALL
+433 ADWRGDPSSALL

-472 IATANMAEAIPP
+472 IATANMADQIPA

-497 YTDDEKVRI
+497 YTDDEKVAI
-506 AEGYLI
+506 ATGYLV
-512 PRQRTANGLLED
+512 PRQRTRNGLLED
-524 EATVSE
+524 EAMISE
-530 EAVRRVIRDHTRE
+530 DAIRKVIRDHTRE
-543 AGVRTLERKLGTLL
+543 AGVRTLERQLGTLL

-569 EAPIAIGPDEVA
+569 EAPMLIDVDVVLA
-581 RDLGRAR
+581 DLGRAK
-588 FHDEIAERTGVA
+588 FHDEVAERTGVA

-609 AVGGDVLFVEA
+609 SVGGDVLFVEA
-620 SGHPGSGGPTL
+620 SSHPGTGGPTL

-645 ALSHVRANAAHYGI
+645 AISHVRANAADYGI
-659 DSRQFEDR
+659 DQRVFEDR

-701 VRPNVAMTGE
+701 VRPDVAMTGE

-740 IPKRNEGDLED
+740 IPKRNEGDLDD
-751 VPEEVLAELAI
+751 VPAEVLAELTI
-762 HPVASLDEALAVSL
+762 HPVVTLEEALVVSL
-776 EPSVHWDEI
+776 ESVAHWDMLT
-785 AVG
+785 V

>member
-1 MDDTPNIPNP
+1 MPDTPDTPETP
-11 PQTDPLTLP
+11 DFSPLSLP
-20 LIPLEDALVLPGMG
+20 LIPLEDALVLPGMA
-34 LSVDLASAEANA
+34 LSVDLASPEANA
-46 AVDEVGDDRKV
+46 AVDEIGDDRKV

-72 VAVLEG
+72 IAVLEG
-78 DPAMLPGGHR
+78 EPAMLPGGSR

-107 GALRIEVTERPDPT
+107 GALRIEVTERPDP
-121 EPDESVLALAREY
+121 EADEAAQELAREY
-134 RAIVEEILEARG
+134 RGVVEEILEARG
-146 NRPVIA
+146 NRGVIA

-173 SYEKKLELLETI
+173 SYERKLELLETI
-185 DVEERLRKVTAWMRE
+185 DVAERLTKVTAWLRD

-213 DVSENMEKTQKEFL
+213 DVNEGMEKSQREFL
-227 LRRQLEAIRKEL
+227 LRRQLDAIRKEL

-254 QRIDESELT
+254 TKLDESKLSD
-263 EEARKEALR
+263 EARKEATR

-295 LLEVPWGVYSEE
+295 LLELPWGEYSEE
-307 SGDVQGARAILDAD
+307 SGDVKGARAILDAD

-341 RRERDIDDGKGG
+341 RKERDIEDGKSG

-365 KTSLGESIARAL
+365 KTSLGESIAHAL
-377 DRRFVRVA
+377 GREFVRVS

-433 ADFRGDPASALL
+433 ADFRGDPAAALL

-472 IATANMAEAIPP
+472 IATANMADQIPY

-492 ITLDG
+492 LDLDG
-497 YTDDEKVRI
+497 YTDDEKVAI
-506 AEGYLI
+506 ATGYLV
-512 PRQRTANGLLED
+512 PRQRTKNGLLDD
-524 EATVSE
+524 EATISE
-530 EAVRRVIRDHTRE
+530 DAIRKVLREHTRE
-543 AGVRTLERKLGTLL
+543 AGVRTLERTLGTLL

-569 EAPIAIGPDEVA
+569 TAPIAIGVEQVDE
-581 RDLGRAR
+581 DLGRAK

-609 AVGGDVLFVEA
+609 SVGGDVLFVEA
-620 SGHPGSGGPTL
+620 SSHPGTGGPTL

-645 ALSHVRANAAHYGI
+645 ALSHVRSNAAHYGI

-690 TALVSLLTGRH
+690 TAVVSLLTGRH
-701 VRPNVAMTGE
+701 IRPNVAMTGE

-751 VPEEVLAELAI
+751 VPAEVLAELTI
-762 HPVASLDEALAVSL
+762 HPVATLEEALAVSL
-776 EPSVHWDEI
+776 EPAVHWEEL
-785 AVG
+785 AVS